1 MHQLARFLFNYWI
14 IFFKGV
20 NHADE
25 LLYLFDIYPLNK
37 TEKVLSQRMVK
48 VWTTFA
54 KYGNPT
60 PDGVPMMEGIP
71 KFQPYNEKDESY
83 MSINHDWTVQHDYT
97 KQYTVTADSQSD
109 AQKKNDGKNPLID
122 GLRNSAMRRS
132 MD

>member
-1 MHQLARFLFNYWI
+1 
-14 IFFKGV
+14 
-20 NHADE
+20 
-25 LLYLFDIYPLNK
+25 
-37 TEKVLSQRMVK
+37 
-48 VWTTFA
+48 
-54 KYGNPT
+54 
-60 PDGVPMMEGIP
+60 MEGIP